1 MDDMQEEGGVSH
13 GLLLGCPIG
22 LALML
27 VALMLVITLGAVV
40 LGFVAI

>member
-1 MDDMQEEGGVSH
+1 MDEMQEEGGVSH

-27 VALMLVITLGAVV
+27 VGLVLVVTLGAVM
-40 LGFVAI
+40 LGFVTF